1 MTSSKLQQ
9 QINNNLKQAMRNK
22 QEQEVSVL
30 RMVVSAIKNKEIAVR
45 KGENVCLA
53 DEQIIEV
60 LTSEMK
66 KRKDSIIA
74 YEQGDRQ
81 DLADK
86 EEKEI
91 KIIEKYLPKQI
102 SDEEIENVV
111 KKIVGTHGVE
121 THGNASVQKD
131 FGKVMGQVMA
141 RVKGKADGGRVSEVV
156 KKVLAG

>member
-1 MTSSKLQQ
+1 MPKLQQ
-9 QINNNLKQAMRNK
+9 QINNDLKQAMRNK
-22 QEQEVSVL
+22 ETETVSVL

-45 KGENVCLA
+45 KGGDVSLT

-66 KRKDSIIA
+66 KRKDSITA
-74 YEQGDRQ
+74 YKQGDRH

-91 KIIEKYLPKQI
+91 KIIEKYLPKQM

-111 KKIVGTHGVE
+111 KEIVDLMGEVGI
-121 THGNASVQKD
+121 KD
-131 FGKVMGQVMA
+131 FGKVMGQAMA
-141 RVKGKADGGRVSEVV
+141 RVKGKADGGKVSEVV
-156 KKVLAG
+156 KRVLAG

>member
-1 MTSSKLQQ
+1 MHKLQQ
-9 QINNNLKQAMRNK
+9 QINNDLRQAMRNK
-22 QEQEVSVL
+22 ETEIVSVL

-91 KIIEKYLPKQI
+91 KIIEKYLPKQM

-111 KKIVGTHGVE
+111 KEIVGTHGVG
-121 THGNASVQKD
+121 TYGNASVQKD